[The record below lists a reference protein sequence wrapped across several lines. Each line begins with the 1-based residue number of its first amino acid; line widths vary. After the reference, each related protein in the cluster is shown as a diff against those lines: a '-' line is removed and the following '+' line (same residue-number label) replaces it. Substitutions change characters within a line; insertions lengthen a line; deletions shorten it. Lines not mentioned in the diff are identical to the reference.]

1 MGVLVIGL
9 CMVNGPECE
18 LEGGRG
24 FAGGL
29 ESVASTI
36 GMPSPAMSGVLEA
49 LMALS
54 GVSWVTLGVSLM
66 VKEVSETAEAL
77 LATSSLVWGVC

>member
-1 MGVLVIGL
+1 
-9 CMVNGPECE
+9 MVNGPEHE

-29 ESVASTI
+29 EAVALTI
-36 GMPSPAMSGVLEA
+36 GVPSPAVSGVLEA

-54 GVSWVTLGVSLM
+54 GVSWVTLGV
-66 VKEVSETAEAL
+66 
-77 LATSSLVWGVC
+77 CH